1 MSDINTANQCPT
13 CLLVF
18 KDSKTRWYHSCSI
31 ALCNQDER
39 PNLTVRCSLSGYNEA
54 TPIQLYKLCQMT
66 ATALPGTLDKPLVI
80 ISVKVNQ
87 LQS

>member
-1 MSDINTANQCPT
+1 MSDINITNQCST
-13 CLLVF
+13 CLLVL
-18 KDSKTRWYHSCSI
+18 KDHSCSI

-39 PNLTVRCSLSGYNEA
+39 PNLIVRCSLSGYNKA

-80 ISVKVNQ
+80 ISVKVIKIKV
-87 LQS
+87 L